1 MRFAEDPLRGAG
13 SGAFRVIWLRE
24 RPVAEGALEVHS
36 LPLEM
41 VLELGLPGLAGF
53 GLMVAGAAGGRRRA
67 LRRRPRRWPPGPAAA
82 CIAWFVHASIDWDWQ
97 VPTVTLTA
105 LILAGALVAT
115 GEGRSARARTERTAV
130 ARPRERQ
137 PSEWAA
143 A

>member
-1 MRFAEDPLRGAG
+1 MVGLLGAG
-13 SGAFRVIWLRE
+13 A
-24 RPVAEGALEVHS
+24 
-36 LPLEM
+36 
-41 VLELGLPGLAGF
+41 
-53 GLMVAGAAGGRRRA
+53 RA
-67 LRRRPRRWPPGPAAA
+67 LRRRPLLSAGPAAA

-105 LILAGALVAT
+105 LVLAGALVAA
-115 GEGRSARARTERTAV
+115 GEGRSARVRTGRAAV